1 MRRGRSQ
8 PKNPLQS
15 KRTRAL
21 KEMHKVDIIMLNDS
35 ILMECILLKMNKYE
49 EIIDY
54 CYEKILMLYHHKQY
68 VRQDLIEKHEAGSNL
83 HKNYNLGAIKPSLE
97 GDWEINE
104 EKLGNFA
111 YVFDHVV

>member
-1 MRRGRSQ
+1 MRRSKSQ
-8 PKNPLQS
+8 PMNPSQS
-15 KRTRAL
+15 KRGIAL
-21 KEMHKVDIIMLNDS
+21 RMMHKLDIAMLKDS
-35 ILMECILLKMNKYE
+35 IDMECTLLKMNEYE

-111 YVFDHVV
+111 YVFDEVV